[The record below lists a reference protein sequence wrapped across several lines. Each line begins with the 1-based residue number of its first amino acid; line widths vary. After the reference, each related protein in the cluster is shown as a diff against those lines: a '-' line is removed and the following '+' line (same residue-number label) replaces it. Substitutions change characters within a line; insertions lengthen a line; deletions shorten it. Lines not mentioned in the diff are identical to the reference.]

1 MAYRDYYEVL
11 GVSRTAD
18 DKAIKSAYRKLA
30 RRYHPDMNPGNAKA
44 EEQFKG
50 INEAYEVLSDPEK
63 RRKYDQF
70 GQYFDKRVAPSPS
83 PRPGTPPGPGPGKG
97 SGPGPGPGPG
107 QAPPSGFDF
116 GRFGSFE
123 EFIEELLGGGKSRGN
138 RSRGG
143 IRGENQEG
151 QVELTLEEAFSGSR
165 KRIRTP
171 SGEVIEVRIPAG
183 VRTGSKVRVS
193 GKGKEGPLGGPA
205 GDFLLLIQ
213 LQPHPTYAL
222 EGDDLIYELPITP
235 AEAVLGVQVEVPT
248 LEGKVRL
255 TIPAGTTT
263 GKILRLGS
271 RGLAKVG
278 TNRRGDQRVRI
289 KVDIPRAP
297 SPEEKTLYEK
307 LAQIESYRPRD

>member
-11 GVSRTAD
+11 GVPRTAD

-50 INEAYEVLSDPEK
+50 INEAYEVLSDPDK

-70 GQYFDKRVAPSPS
+70 GQYFDKRVSPSPS
-83 PRPGTPPGPGPGKG
+83 PGPVPGT
-97 SGPGPGPGPG
+97 SPGPGPGPG

-123 EFIEELLGGGKSRGN
+123 EFIEELLGGGKSRSG

-151 QVELTLEEAFSGSR
+151 KVELTLEEAFSGTR

-183 VRTGSKVRVS
+183 VRTGSKVRVG
-193 GKGKEGPLGGPA
+193 GKGKEGPFGGPA
-205 GDFLLLIQ
+205 GDFFLLIQ
-213 LQPHPTYAL
+213 LKPHPTYTL

-271 RGLAKVG
+271 RGLAKTG
-278 TNRRGDQRVRI
+278 TNRRGDQRVRV
-289 KVDIPRAP
+289 KVDVPRDP

>member
-11 GVSRTAD
+11 GVPRTAD

-50 INEAYEVLSDPEK
+50 INEAYEVLSDPDK

-70 GQYFDKRVAPSPS
+70 GQYFDKRVSPSPS
-83 PRPGTPPGPGPGKG
+83 PGPVPGT
-97 SGPGPGPGPG
+97 SPGPGPGPG

-123 EFIEELLGGGKSRGN
+123 EFIEELLGGGKSRSG

-151 QVELTLEEAFSGSR
+151 KVELTLEEAFSGTR

-193 GKGKEGPLGGPA
+193 GKGKEGPFGGPA
-205 GDFLLLIQ
+205 GDFFLLIQ
-213 LQPHPTYAL
+213 LKPHPTYTL

-271 RGLAKVG
+271 RGLAKTG
-278 TNRRGDQRVRI
+278 TNRRGDQRVRV
-289 KVDIPRAP
+289 KVDVPRDP

>member
-11 GVSRTAD
+11 GVPRTAD

-70 GQYFDKRVAPSPS
+70 GQYFDKRVSPS
-83 PRPGTPPGPGPGKG
+83 PRPGPGPAPGSSPS
-97 SGPGPGPGPG
+97 SGPSPG

-123 EFIEELLGGGKSRGN
+123 EFIEELLGGGKSRGG

-151 QVELTLEEAFSGSR
+151 KVELTLEEAFSGTR

-171 SGEVIEVRIPAG
+171 SGELIEVRIPAG

-193 GKGKEGPLGGPA
+193 GKGKEGPFGGPA
-205 GDFLLLIQ
+205 GDFFLLIQ
-213 LQPHPTYAL
+213 LKPHSTYTL

-235 AEAVLGVQVEVPT
+235 AEAVLGVQLEVPT

-271 RGLAKVG
+271 RGLSKAG
-278 TNRRGDQRVRI
+278 TNRRGDQRVRV
-289 KVDIPRAP
+289 KVDIPRDP

-307 LAQIESYRPRD
+307 LAQVESYRPRD

>member
-11 GVSRTAD
+11 GVPRTAD

-50 INEAYEVLSDPEK
+50 INEAYEVLSDPDK
-63 RRKYDQF
+63 RHRYDQF
-70 GQYFDKRVAPSPS
+70 GQYFDKRVSPS
-83 PRPGTPPGPGPGKG
+83 
-97 SGPGPGPGPG
+97 SGPTPSSSPASSQGAGPRQGTG

-123 EFIEELLGGGKSRGN
+123 EFIEELLGGGRARGG
-138 RSRGG
+138 RSRPG

-151 QVELTLEEAFSGSR
+151 KVELTLEEAFSGTR
-165 KRIRTP
+165 KRIKTP

-205 GDFLLLIQ
+205 GDFLLLIH
-213 LQPHPTYAL
+213 LKPHPKYTL

-235 AEAVLGVQVEVPT
+235 SEAVLGVQVEVPT
-248 LEGKVRL
+248 LDGKVRL

-263 GKILRLGS
+263 GKMLRLGS
-271 RGLAKVG
+271 RGLAKSG

-289 KVDIPRAP
+289 KVDIPRDP

-307 LAQIESYRPRD
+307 LSQIESYRPRD